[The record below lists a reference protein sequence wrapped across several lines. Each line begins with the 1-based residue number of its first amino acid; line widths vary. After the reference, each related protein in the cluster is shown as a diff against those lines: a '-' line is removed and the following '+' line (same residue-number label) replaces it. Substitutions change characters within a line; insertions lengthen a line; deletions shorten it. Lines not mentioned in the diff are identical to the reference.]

1 MAKGKKGAATK
12 TKAAKKVA
20 RVTNPLFEKTP
31 KNFRVGGDIRVKTD
45 LSRFVR
51 WPKYIVL

>member
-1 MAKGKKGAATK
+1 MAKGKKGTK
-12 TKAAKKVA
+12 TTKKVT

-31 KNFRVGGDIRVKTD
+31 KNFRIGGDIRPKTD
-45 LSRFVR
+45 ITRFVR